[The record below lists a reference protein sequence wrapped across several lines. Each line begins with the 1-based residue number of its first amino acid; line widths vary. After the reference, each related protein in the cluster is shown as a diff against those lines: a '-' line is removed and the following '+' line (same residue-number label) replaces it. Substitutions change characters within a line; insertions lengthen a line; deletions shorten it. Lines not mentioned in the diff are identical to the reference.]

1 MVMEVKEILLKLCD
15 YDEMQVLDFVL
26 EGIRFIQRGGES
38 ENNLK
43 RIEELVN
50 SSSFFVLKEVICLV
64 YNKEGV

>member
-38 ENNLK
+38 KNNLK

-50 SSSFFVLKEVICLV
+50 ESRSK
-64 YNKEGV
+64 